1 MKKASYIIGVT
12 LFLLGFIASF
22 AQKESGAPAPFFQL
36 GGCALMLAGGKLVS
50 NTIKK
55 EDE

>member
-1 MKKASYIIGVT
+1 MKKASYIIGVA

-50 NTIKK
+50 NTIK
-55 EDE
+55 EEGE